1 MLNQKQIKD
10 LTLFFLEELESKI
23 SFEVKFSIQDAISF
37 PPDESVFY
45 YGMDERVFLSFG
57 TKSNNSYDTRIFPG
71 FFKGST
77 EETEALIYHILELEE
92 RASKCLEKGYN
103 KPIYDVSWL
112 YFKGVQEFYPPYL
125 LKGIG
130 KEFTSR
136 ISELF
141 GQLNNLEKGDIQKG
155 ILDAVKSHVKKRLI
169 EIKHE
174 LNAPQQSCS
183 FQIDEKVVLAYHVCN
198 EAANIEDAHYL
209 AGTRSRLELE
219 CFRTIS
225 SVLNSFLD
233 DLDSL
238 YPTNLITLSKPLNAG
253 RNKHFKWKSW
263 THHYLIQHYC
273 NRATEN
279 GLFDVGLPDFVN
291 LLSGAEHKPQ
301 TLQWTGS
308 KAVLSAILRDLHLGY
323 TQEIKD
329 QNVNSIVTP
338 LQKVMRLE
346 GLFAQLNDD
355 PKSSDS
361 RLEVP
366 IKSQTSSGKD
376 IQNQQ
381 LLESAGVG
389 VRIKAIPQD
398 KLKPHQ
404 ELILDLLG
412 ITYQL

>member
-23 SFEVKFSIQDAISF
+23 SFEVKFSIQDPISF
-37 PPDESVFY
+37 PPEDSVFY

-57 TKSNNSYDTRIFPG
+57 TKSNSSYDARIFPG

-77 EETEALIYHILELEE
+77 EETKALIYHILELEE
-92 RASKCLEKGYN
+92 RASKCLAKGYN

-112 YFKGVQEFYPPYL
+112 YLKGVQEFDPSNL
-125 LKGIG
+125 LIGIG
-130 KEFTSR
+130 AEFTSR

-183 FQIDEKVVLAYHVCN
+183 FQIDEKVVLAYHVCK
-198 EAANIEDAHYL
+198 EDANIEGAHYL
-209 AGTRSRLELE
+209 AGTRSSLELE
-219 CFRTIS
+219 CFRIIS

-233 DLDSL
+233 DLDTL

-263 THHYLIQHYC
+263 THHYLIQYYC

-308 KAVLSAILRDLHLGY
+308 KAVLSAILRDLHLGCNY
-323 TQEIKD
+323 DIEGVVMHPIL
-329 QNVNSIVTP
+329 TP
-338 LQKVMRLE
+338 LQKLMKLQ

-355 PKSSDS
+355 PTSSDP
-361 RLEVP
+361 RIEVP
-366 IKSQTSSGKD
+366 IKSHTSSGHD
-376 IQNQQ
+376 IRNQQ
-381 LLESAGVG
+381 IFENSKSSV
-389 VRIKAIPQD
+389 VMKSIHQE
-398 KLKPHQ
+398 KLKPHHK
-404 ELILDLLG
+404 LVYDLLG
-412 ITYQL
+412 ITK